1 MIKISQVFTAK
12 RTEVVTELQN
22 LISETLVPEFNAEL
36 EDIRRGYAESY
47 DFAVTQPDVARN
59 KVLELSDCR
68 RKARKLDLDLRRQQ
82 FIDSLHTRLVGES
95 LAEAETYGGVISEEM
110 EERNGK
116 QRKVKKVAFPDGSRA
131 KIPSGIYVDYSL
143 FQRL

>member
-1 MIKISQVFTAK
+1 MIKISQVFAAK

-36 EDIRRGYAESY
+36 EDIRRQYSETYNYALE
-47 DFAVTQPDVARN
+47 QPDSARN
-59 KVLELSDCR
+59 KLLALADNK

-95 LAEAETYGGVISEEM
+95 LADAEAYGGVISEEM

-116 QRKVKKVAFPDGSRA
+116 KRTVKKVAFPDGSRA
-131 KIPSGIYVDYSL
+131 KMPSGIFVDYSL

>member
-1 MIKISQVFTAK
+1 MIKISQVFAAK
-12 RTEVVTELQN
+12 RAEVVTELQN

-47 DFAVTQPDVARN
+47 DFAVTQPDIARN
-59 KVLELSDCR
+59 KLLVLADNR
-68 RKARKLDLDLRRQQ
+68 RKARKFDLQLRRQQ

-95 LAEAETYGGVISEEM
+95 LAVAEEHNGVISEEV

-116 QRKVKKVAFPDGSRA
+116 MRAVKKVAFPDGSRA
-131 KIPSGIYVDYSL
+131 KIPSGIFVDYSL